1 MATLLLIVIYAAYIA
16 LGIPDSLFG
25 TAWPVMHLEFG
36 LSVDVAGYIT
46 PLFSLF
52 SIISSAASA
61 KIINRFGTGKVA
73 AVSTALTVVG
83 LFGYSVS
90 HNIFAVI
97 FFAIPLG
104 FGAGAIDVGMNTY
117 VALHY
122 KAMHMSFLHCFYGV
136 GVSLSPFFM
145 SKALEKYGV
154 WQVGYRNAGIIQLV
168 ICVIMILTLPLWSTV
183 RHTYSGGG
191 EEKPSRNVGLRELS
205 RDSSVRNVWL
215 CFFTSC
221 SIEYLCGTWGSTFLV
236 ECKNLSADRAALMIA
251 FYYAGLALGRFLS
264 GVLSIRLSSWRI
276 IFLGLG
282 TLIPAIVLVLLPL
295 PAVFACAGLF
305 LIGLGNGPMY
315 PNLVHL
321 TPSCFGED
329 IAQSVISSQMAA
341 AYVSF
346 MVMPFIYG
354 GIVKLFGLASFPV
367 YAAVLYMLFAFAVL
381 NLAAKKRKESEK
393 YERGIM

>member
-25 TAWPVMHLEFG
+25 TAWPVMHHEFG
-36 LSVDVAGYIT
+36 LSVDVAGYLT

-52 SIISSAASA
+52 SVISSVASA

-83 LFGYSVS
+83 LLGYSVS
-90 HNIFAVI
+90 HNVFAVI

-136 GVSLSPFFM
+136 GVSISPLFM

-154 WQVGYRNAGIIQLV
+154 WQVGYRNAGIVQLV
-168 ICVIMILTLPLWSTV
+168 LCVIMILTLPLWSRV
-183 RHTYSGGG
+183 RHTKAGGE
-191 EEKPSRNVGLRELS
+191 EEKPSRNVGMRELS
-205 RDSSVRNVWL
+205 RDLSVRNVWL

-236 ECKNLSADRAALMIA
+236 ECKNLSADRAALMIT
-251 FYYAGLALGRFLS
+251 FYYVGLALGRFLS
-264 GVLSIRLSSWRI
+264 GLLSIKLSSWRI

-282 TLIPAIVLVLLPL
+282 TLIPAMALILLPL

-329 IAQSVISSQMAA
+329 ISQSVISSQMAV
-341 AYVSF
+341 AYVAF

-354 GIVKLFGLASFPV
+354 GIVKLFGLSSFPV
-367 YAAVLYMLFAFAVL
+367 YGLILYILFAFAVL
-381 NLAAKKRKESEK
+381 NLAAKKRKESEN
-393 YERGIM
+393 YERGLR